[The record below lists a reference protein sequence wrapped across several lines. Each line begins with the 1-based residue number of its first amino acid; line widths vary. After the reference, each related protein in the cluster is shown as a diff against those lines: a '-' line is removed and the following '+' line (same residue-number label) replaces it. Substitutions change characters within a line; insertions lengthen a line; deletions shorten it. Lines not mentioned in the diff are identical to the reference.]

1 MALTA
6 LAIVARSPGQVDD
19 FARAARV
26 PACTVNSRWV
36 ARWRGVFTLRAG
48 ALRHPWVMTGARKSQ
63 MTPMSP
69 TGPAPRSFSA
79 TARLAPLL
87 AFLAAPFGPRPRGKA
102 REEMRRLL
110 TEKGMH

>member
-1 MALTA
+1 
-6 LAIVARSPGQVDD
+6 
-19 FARAARV
+19 
-26 PACTVNSRWV
+26 
-36 ARWRGVFTLRAG
+36 
-48 ALRHPWVMTGARKSQ
+48 
-63 MTPMSP
+63 MTPTSP